1 MIDNSSDLRL
11 KSHCL
16 AVIPLEESH
25 TWVNVTRAIAQ
36 RIQNHLPDT
45 AALISTSTD
54 NGANFLKVRMHDSVL
69 SSLPILLNAKVA
81 LALQTNLEI
90 AAIDGLIAED
100 DWNKPVDKNEVN
112 KETDW
117 SGSSFNN

>member
-1 MIDNSSDLRL
+1 M
-11 KSHCL
+11 
-16 AVIPLEESH
+16 IPLEESH

-54 NGANFLKVRMHDSVL
+54 NGANFLKVRIHGNVL
-69 SSLPILLNAKVA
+69 SSLPTTLFNAKVA

-90 AAIDGLIAED
+90 AAIDGLIPED
-100 DWNKPVDKNEVN
+100 DWSKPVDKNEVN

-117 SGSSFNN
+117 SGSSFHNIIIGIPNPLL